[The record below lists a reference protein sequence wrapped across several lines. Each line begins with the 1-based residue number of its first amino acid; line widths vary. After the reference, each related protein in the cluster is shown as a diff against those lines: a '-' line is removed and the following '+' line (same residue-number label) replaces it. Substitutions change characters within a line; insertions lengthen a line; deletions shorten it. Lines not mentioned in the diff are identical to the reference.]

1 MLINVIETRLIKV
14 IETSYFHMPI
24 IYLLTTFL
32 YEMIF
37 TFNQRTVI
45 LSVVVGYSSYRTKN
59 KCFLARVTFNLL
71 EPKAFVNG
79 D

>member
-1 MLINVIETRLIKV
+1 M
-14 IETSYFHMPI
+14 
-24 IYLLTTFL
+24 
-32 YEMIF
+32 
-37 TFNQRTVI
+37 I

-79 D
+79 DWTNTQAIMINDGLWPSFRTLEISKLIQDFFFISKAINLLS